1 MDRRATRRLLGR
13 CCLCNCIKSVPGYIR
28 GSMRSATWRVR
39 RSFRAREDEE
49 QHTAELWEPTY
60 VDYLRIMLSGK
71 DPCDL
76 WSRSDKSFK
85 MPVETARD
93 HGLQLVVARKKNG
106 GTRQHHGQWSARSE
120 EMESQLQRTKQSSV
134 SGHNATW
141 LLAGG

>member
-1 MDRRATRRLLGR
+1 MD
-13 CCLCNCIKSVPGYIR
+13 
-28 GSMRSATWRVR
+28 
-39 RSFRAREDEE
+39 D
-49 QHTAELWEPTY
+49 
-60 VDYLRIMLSGK
+60 LRIMLSGK

-120 EMESQLQRTKQSSV
+120 EMESQLQRTKQSRSAV
-134 SGHNATW
+134 PTPHGFSRMVDSHEHLGAKITPTRVQSTAAWARRQASQTTASAMQHVFSN
-141 LLAGG
+141 LEDPM